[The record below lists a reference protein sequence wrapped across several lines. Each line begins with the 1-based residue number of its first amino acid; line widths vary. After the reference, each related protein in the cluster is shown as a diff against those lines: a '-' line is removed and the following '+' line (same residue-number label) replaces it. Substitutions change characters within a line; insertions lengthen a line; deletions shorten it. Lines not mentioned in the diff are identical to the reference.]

1 MTITYLIGNGF
12 DLGLKLK
19 TDYKSFI
26 DWYLAKK
33 DVPPEL
39 DWLRREMR
47 KYPNQWSDA
56 EIAFGKLKFSE
67 HGKPI
72 DVYNKC
78 YDDFSDAFNAY
89 LVERNKLFEIP
100 ELDRRKV
107 AEEFV
112 RRTLCVHEYM
122 APQCRQFYL
131 DSMKNQSI
139 NLNFITFNYTNTLE
153 KILNFHADKPDV
165 FEIKLSDEMT
175 MKVLVKNVCHV
186 HGTLDDA
193 YVFGIDSPSQI
204 EDAEVRRYCERNGGM
219 LKARAD
225 EKLGLLNRSRGMSL
239 LKHSNR
245 IVTYGLSFGESD
257 ASWWQALFSEI
268 STNRAQ
274 LVMCPFRADLLERLS
289 AKKRSDVYLEEK
301 RRVFNSL
308 VLSNPK
314 LVERI
319 EEFSPPAIMSL
330 RPSKSTDAR
339 GNIHHCDYF
348 HLSALAAKYTKE
360 V

>member
-12 DLGLKLK
+12 DLALELK

-26 DWYLAKK
+26 DRYLDKK
-33 DVPPEL
+33 DVPSEVE
-39 DWLRREMR
+39 WLRSEMR
-47 KYPNQWSDA
+47 KQPNRWSDA

-107 AEEFV
+107 AEGFV
-112 RRTLCVHEYM
+112 RRILCVHEYM
-122 APQCRQFYL
+122 SPQCRQFYL
-131 DSMKNQSI
+131 DSMRNQSV

-153 KILNFHADKPDV
+153 RILDFHADKPND
-165 FEIKLSDEMT
+165 FEIRLSGEMT
-175 MKVLVKNVCHV
+175 IKVHVKNVCHV

-204 EDAEVRRYCERNGGM
+204 EDTEVRRYCERNGGM

-225 EKLGLLNRSRGMSL
+225 EKLGLLNRNRGMNL
-239 LKHSNR
+239 INQSNR

-257 ASWWQALFSEI
+257 TSWWQTLFTVVA
-268 STNRAQ
+268 STRIQ
-274 LVMCPFRADLLERLS
+274 MIMCPFRTDLPERLS
-289 AKKRSDVYLEEK
+289 AKKRSDVYLDEK
-301 RRVFNSL
+301 RKVFHSL
-308 VLSNPK
+308 ITSNPK
-314 LVERI
+314 LAEKI

-339 GNIHHCDYF
+339 GNTHHCDYF